1 MADPRPHLTLLILGL
16 ICAGIALVPETEA
29 LPQGR
34 ILGGEDAIQGE
45 FPWSVSVR
53 YLKTHACS
61 GSLITDSYILTAAH
75 CLSDVGTTP
84 VSTSDV
90 QVRVGSI
97 NQFAGGSIVSV
108 KRILIHPSYG
118 NFLNDICLIELNEP
132 LTVSDRIAPVA
143 LPSVSEGE
151 TEETEAEEEEL
162 PNGTPVYVAGWGE
175 LSDGSAG
182 YKLQKANF
190 NTLSAPYCEL
200 AAGYGYNTTVCLNRA
215 EKEGICRGDA
225 GAGVIDDQK
234 ILRGIT
240 SFFFGDCGSKY
251 PDISTRVSY
260 YLDWISANTAEE

>member
-16 ICAGIALVPETEA
+16 ICAGLSVVPEAQA

-34 ILGGEDAIQGE
+34 ILGGEDAVQGE

-53 YLKTHACS
+53 YLKAHACS
-61 GSLITDSYILTAAH
+61 GSLISDSYILTAAH
-75 CLSDVGTTP
+75 CVSNVGTTP

-118 NFLNDICLIELNEP
+118 NFLHDIALIELNSP
-132 LTVSDRIAPVA
+132 LTFSSTIAAVT
-143 LPSVSEGE
+143 LPTASEGE
-151 TEETEAEEEEL
+151 PEETEVEEEEL

-200 AAGYGYNTTVCLNRA
+200 AAGYGYDSTVCLSRGEN
-215 EKEGICRGDA
+215 EGICRGDA
-225 GAGVIDDQK
+225 GAGVLDDQK
-234 ILRGIT
+234 VLRAIT
-240 SFFFGDCGSKY
+240 SFYFGDCGSKY
-251 PDISTRVSY
+251 PDISTKVSY